1 MKKMAI
7 VATIVAVGIVA
18 LSGCG
23 NKKQNLAKN
32 NNAVAEITV
41 YEASEENAAETTAT
55 VSDDRLEQIAKEIEQ
70 ESRREIAKGAEYTAY
85 VDSLPDVPDFKK
97 DEKTE
102 ILEAYVAAPEY
113 IFDTDETVYLHFTND
128 NYLVL
133 DGYSVRVINKGIESE
148 KLLDVK
154 MFKNYNGKLVI
165 VGFSAISDCRKSWK
179 ILLMDDGTIVSQE
192 MFDYN
197 IDTVFEEDSTKK
209 ILLEAAELTVVQDQ
223 DAETIEFYRFNEVVY
238 TASMPEKAEGS
249 YATFFLDNEH
259 NLYTTLMSTSKDTPW
274 VQLLKVDENVDKL
287 SSEYFQEKEGYL
299 FPIYEKE
306 DAEYTALIDEDTYR
320 SYFYMVYPYGCDLTV
335 EPSSHVEIIHPED
348 YVPEA
353 EEAEETEETEIHAE

>member
-1 MKKMAI
+1 MKKATI
-7 VATIVAVGIVA
+7 VATIVAGIIA

-23 NKKQNLAKN
+23 NKENLATTN
-32 NNAVAEITV
+32 SETV
-41 YEASEENAAETTAT
+41 TTAAETIEETVEATA
-55 VSDDRLEQIAKEIEQ
+55 SDDQLEEIRKEIEQ
-70 ESRREIAKGAEYTAY
+70 ETRREIAKGAEYTAY
-85 VDSLPDVPDFKK
+85 LDSLPDLPNFKSG
-97 DEKTE
+97 EIQE
-102 ILEAYVAAPEY
+102 ILEAYMAAPEY
-113 IFDTDETVYLHFTND
+113 TFDTDETVYLYFTDD

-133 DGYSVRVINKGIESE
+133 DGYSVRVVNKGVESE

-165 VGFSAISDCRKSWK
+165 VGFSAISDCRKPWK
-179 ILLMDDGTIVSQE
+179 ILLMDDGTIVNQE

-197 IDTVFEEDSTKK
+197 IDTNFDEENSTKK
-209 ILLEAAELTVVQDQ
+209 ILLEAAELTVVQDK
-223 DAETIEFYRFNEVVY
+223 ETIEFYRFGEIIY
-238 TASMPEKAEGS
+238 TASMPEKTEGS
-249 YATFFLDNEH
+249 YATFFLDKEQ
-259 NLYTTLMSTSKDTPW
+259 NLYTTLMSTNKDTPW
-274 VQLLKVDENVDKL
+274 VQLLKVDENVEKL

-348 YVPEA
+348 YVPEP
-353 EEAEETEETEIHAE
+353 EEAEETHEE